1 MGQVRLDRES
11 PVANN
16 QPNGHARGAK
26 RKMKMPHVINPG
38 SKDWIAAYASM
49 TIYFHILDHF
59 YTICKEVRI
68 RPYL

>member
-26 RKMKMPHVINPG
+26 RKMKMPHVITDSILNPG
-38 SKDWIAAYASM
+38 RQCGEGRNKNRIAA
-49 TIYFHILDHF
+49 
-59 YTICKEVRI
+59 
-68 RPYL
+68 